1 MHHVEAFPCEFYM
14 VNYLLVIELIRQFL
28 FFTLLFKNLAFLKSD
43 ILNLLMCLIEWT
55 PQANVLLGEPILL
68 V

>member
-43 ILNLLMCLIEWT
+43 ILNLLMCLIE
-55 PQANVLLGEPILL
+55 
-68 V
+68 